1 MNPGRIA
8 VVLVYEP
15 ATVRHKP
22 VPLVRVEN
30 TYLAVDV
37 VRQAI
42 AEAELQTQQLARD
55 DALFGQME
63 HAEAN
68 RLRDVLAALLHG
80 FNLAHQA
87 PLTRVN

>member
-1 MNPGRIA
+1 MNRGRIA

-30 TYLAVDV
+30 MLLAADV

-42 AEAELQTQQLARD
+42 AEAEARAPELAKA
-55 DALFGQME
+55 DAVLGQVE
-63 HAEAN
+63 HAEVN
-68 RLRDVLAALLHG
+68 RLRDVLAALLPG
-80 FNLAHQA
+80 FNAAQMA
-87 PLTRVN
+87 SSPTII